1 MAVTKIT
8 NTGVTG
14 LTISSTGRVAMG
26 NTTEI
31 DMWFL
36 PSSFTSDNATITT
49 WTRANY
55 TGYAKAGTGMTHNS
69 GIFTFPS
76 TGLYKV
82 SFSFRLN
89 TDHADTSFGCKLEL
103 STNSGGAFTEINAAF
118 ENRSS
123 NSSCHVQA
131 LLNITDIS
139 THQVRFT
146 TSGLGSGS
154 SVYGDSSRHDSNII
168 FERITDSQ

>member
-1 MAVTKIT
+1 MALSKIT
-8 NTGVTG
+8 NSGVTG

-36 PSSFTSDNATITT
+36 PSDVTSDATITA

-76 TGLYKV
+76 TGLYRV
-82 SFSFRLN
+82 SFSFRVETN
-89 TDHADTSFGCKLEL
+89 TSDTSFGAILEF
-103 STNSGGAFTEINAAF
+103 STNTGSSFTEINAAF

-123 NSSCHVQA
+123 NSSCHIQA
-131 LLNITDIS
+131 LLNITNIS
-139 THQVRFT
+139 THQVRFVAT
-146 TSGLGSGS
+146 GLASGS
-154 SVYGDSSRHDSNII
+154 TIFGDSSRHDTNII